1 MIFFTVPSTTKLNK
15 NTRIIVNSF
24 GADNVPSILEPDESI
39 DKLPIPIREDGAKF
53 EGWYCSL
60 NFDEKYKIG
69 DSNNY
74 YYYIINA
81 KYDKC
86 YCFSLRYGVLGC
98 FGHDNNGN
106 IEYYLPAG
114 SYEIKFTDFS
124 KADKGNIKVYNKD
137 NNLIKQEDFKKVG
150 EVHLLTIK
158 EGEYVSLSENT
169 VFEFQRSDV
178 NPKFIEFRLEEK
190 EK

>member
-60 NFDEKYKIG
+60 NFDEKYKLG

-86 YCFSLRYGVLGC
+86 YCFSLRYSVLGC
-98 FGHDNNGN
+98 FGKENNGN
-106 IEYYLPAG
+106 IEYYLPCG
-114 SYEIKFTDFS
+114 SYNIRFTDFS
-124 KADKGNIKVYNKD
+124 KAKKGTIKLFDSN
-137 NNLIKQEDFKKVG
+137 NNLIKQESYKKKG
-150 EVHLLTIK
+150 EVHSFEVK
-158 EGEYVSLSENT
+158 EGEYVSISENT
-169 VFEFQRSDV
+169 VFECQRMDV
-178 NPKFIEFRLEEK
+178 NPKFIDFRLEE
-190 EK
+190 